1 MSITWLAPAALI
13 GLGLIALPI
22 AIHLLVRQQARTLA
36 FPSLRFL
43 RETQLASLRRR
54 NIQDAALLACRVA
67 IVAVAAIAAAGP
79 VLQTAAR
86 AAGYAGRVSRAI
98 VAIGSSNA
106 NLAEGA
112 WASAT
117 FERRDVA
124 DALSDAVRWLNRQPP
139 SSREVLIAG
148 ALRRGV
154 IDDSHL
160 LAVPAEIGIRFE
172 PAPIESRTD
181 VSLPVLT
188 RRNGALTRADRPVH
202 LENDATRVSEANATP
217 IASDLVTIVARPA
230 DTALANAALGA
241 VLDAGVPWANFT
253 RRVVVVWQGADE
265 SAVPAANGAA
275 VVRMH
280 VPEPPAS
287 AADALMTELS
297 QVSPPT
303 VLVEPVPI
311 TGEQLAAWTRPPG
324 PPSSEA
330 SITDEGDRR
339 WLWALALG
347 LLGVEWWLRGRR
359 NQAGV
364 TRAGGSPEA
373 RVA

>member
-1 MSITWLAPAALI
+1 MTWLAPAALI

-86 AAGYAGRVSRAI
+86 TAGYAGRVSRAI

-106 NLAEGA
+106 SLAEGA

-124 DALSDAVRWLNRQPP
+124 DSLSDAVRWLNRQPP
-139 SSREVLIAG
+139 SSREVVIAG

-160 LAVPAEIGIRFE
+160 LTVPADIGIRFE
-172 PAPIESRTD
+172 PASIESPTD
-181 VSLPVLT
+181 VILPVLA
-188 RRNGALTRADRPVH
+188 RRNGALARVDRPVH
-202 LENDATRVSEANATP
+202 LENDATRVSEANTTP

-241 VLDAGVPWANFT
+241 VLEAGVPWADFT

-265 SAVPAANGAA
+265 SAVHAANGAA

-280 VPEPPAS
+280 VPAPPAS
-287 AADALMTELS
+287 AADALMTALS

-303 VLVEPVPI
+303 MLVEPVLI

-324 PPSSEA
+324 PPSSDA
-330 SITDEGDRR
+330 PITDEGDRR

-359 NQAGV
+359 NQASV